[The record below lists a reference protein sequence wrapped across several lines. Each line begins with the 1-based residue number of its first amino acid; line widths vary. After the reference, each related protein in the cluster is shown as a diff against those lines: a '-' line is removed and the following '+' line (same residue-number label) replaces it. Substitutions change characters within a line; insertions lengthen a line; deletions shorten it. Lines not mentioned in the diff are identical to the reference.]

1 MDYNMSINMV
11 DPTDSVNHRNKVSIS
26 KLFNFKK
33 NNNNDSNNN
42 MTESAHDYDAS
53 NQDIDI
59 SVMKPH
65 MNNNINVK
73 LYSDNDNDETFI
85 NDLNNNDNDKGYNR
99 YRISRNGSRT
109 SLEVRKEINSN
120 SVNGI
125 VEITPPAFI
134 VEQPQTKFN
143 KIKNIFH
150 GHKIN
155 TPSTQGLKN
164 KFRAMSKTKSSSLVE
179 IQKSDNISDQQIRNA
194 PPDDDNLDIASDNS
208 IEESLIEFPSINIS
222 RKMTLESDN
231 ITRNS
236 NNGYRTDISP
246 PNPTLDSLITN
257 GNPFGDSTKNSF
269 GVDRAERF
277 RSPSNPV
284 PSSSSHRSAD
294 MSPTRVTTRL
304 RSGSQT
310 DSFTSNNPFRV
321 SGPGTPNNMSAP
333 SNNPFFNVSTSV
345 SPTLLHAHSNSFPS
359 VDTPSNN
366 MTMASTK
373 KYHRNMSNVS
383 LNEIKEN
390 EELEQ
395 FRTANMNN
403 VNNNYPLSTQSS
415 FISSA
420 PGSRT
425 PSIITTPSETNIQ
438 GMALRKQRSDSLNEL
453 ASNSKILNNLE
464 KDYFSAQR
472 SPNLVDRRATIFSR
486 SSADNNSLD
495 ALAPKRSHR
504 LRTKSFSNKFK
515 DVTVQPSS
523 FVKIRKLGE
532 GDVGKVYLV
541 KEKRTDN
548 LFAMKVI
555 SKKEMIKRKK
565 TKRILAEQEI
575 LATSNHPFIVTLY
588 HTFQTEEHL
597 FFCMEYCLGGEFFR
611 ALQTR
616 ESKCISEDDAKFY
629 LCEAIA
635 ALEYLHLLGFI
646 YRDLKPE
653 NILLHQSGHIML
665 SDFDLSIQ
673 MPNSKNPSIQGNN
686 IDTNLSSDDFR
697 TNSFV
702 GTEEYISPDVIRGNG
717 HSVSVDWWTLG
728 ILLYEMLYGC
738 TPFKGNDI
746 NETFSNILKKDVSFL
761 SNPSVSRVCKD
772 LIKKL
777 LIKDEHKRL
786 GSKKGA
792 ADLKSH
798 PWFKKVAWSFLR
810 NQQPPLI
817 PVLTSNGYELSSSGD
832 RVHNERGNKSID
844 SNDSDYHNEEI
855 EHDDDLTDE
864 DPFHD
869 FNSMSLLKSEDG
881 SDVMKFTDKIEY
893 SNVSY
898 AINNNRPRSDSGTR
912 NFFRK

>member
-1 MDYNMSINMV
+1 MNTG
-11 DPTDSVNHRNKVSIS
+11 DPTNSFNPRNKVSIS

-33 NNNNDSNNN
+33 NNNNNSNNN
-42 MTESAHDYDAS
+42 FDESKHNYDTS

-59 SVMKPH
+59 SIMKPN
-65 MNNNINVK
+65 MNNHINVK
-73 LYSDNDNDETFI
+73 LNSDNDNDETYN
-85 NDLNNNDNDKGYNR
+85 NDMNSNDNDNIYNR
-99 YRISRNGSRT
+99 YQSSRNGSRT
-109 SLEVRKEINSN
+109 SIEMRKDTNSN
-120 SVNGI
+120 STNGI
-125 VEITPPAFI
+125 IEVTPPTLVI
-134 VEQPQTKFN
+134 EQPQTKFN
-143 KIKNIFH
+143 KIKNMFH

-164 KFRAMSKTKSSSLVE
+164 RFRVMSRTKSSSLVE
-179 IQKSDNISDQQIRNA
+179 VQKNDNLMDQQILDVHQ
-194 PPDDDNLDIASDNS
+194 DDDNLEIASDNS

-231 ITRNS
+231 VTRKSNS
-236 NNGYRTDISP
+236 GYRTDISP
-246 PNPTLDSLITN
+246 PNPTLDSLVTN
-257 GNPFGDSTKNSF
+257 GNPFGNSTKDTF
-269 GVDRAERF
+269 GPDRAERF

-284 PSSSSHRSAD
+284 PSSPSHRSTD

-321 SGPGTPNNMSAP
+321 VSGPGTPNNVSTS
-333 SNNPFFNVSTSV
+333 SNNPFFNVPTSV
-345 SPTLLHAHSNSFPS
+345 SPNLLHAHSNSFPS
-359 VDTPSNN
+359 VDTQSNN
-366 MTMASTK
+366 ITIASTK

-395 FRTANMNN
+395 FRTASMNN
-403 VNNNYPLSTQSS
+403 ANNNYSLSTQSS

-438 GMALRKQRSDSLNEL
+438 GMSLRKQRSDSLNEL
-453 ASNSKILNNLE
+453 ASNSKLLNNLE

-486 SSADNNSLD
+486 SSADNNSLN

-541 KEKRTDN
+541 KEKKTDN

-673 MPNSKNPSIQGNN
+673 MPNSKNPSIQGHNV
-686 IDTNLSSDDFR
+686 DTNLSSDDFR

-746 NETFSNILKKDVSFL
+746 NETFSNILKNDVSFP

-792 ADLKSH
+792 ADLKAH
-798 PWFKKVAWSFLR
+798 PWFKKVGWSFLR

-832 RVHNERGNKSID
+832 RINNEGGTKSLD
-844 SNDSDYHNEEI
+844 SNDSDYHSEEI

-881 SDVMKFTDKIEY
+881 ADFMKFTDKIEY
-893 SNVSY
+893 SNVCY
-898 AINNNRPRSDSGTR
+898 AINSNRPRSDSGTR
-912 NFFRK
+912 NFFRR

>member
-1 MDYNMSINMV
+1 MTTNIN
-11 DPTDSVNHRNKVSIS
+11 DPTDSINRRNKVSIS
-26 KLFNFKK
+26 KLFNFK
-33 NNNNDSNNN
+33 NNNKSNNN
-42 MTESAHDYDAS
+42 VNDSTHEYDTS
-53 NQDIDI
+53 NRDIDI
-59 SVMKPH
+59 SIMKPN
-65 MNNNINVK
+65 MNNDINVK
-73 LYSDNDNDETFI
+73 LYSDNDNEESYNNEID
-85 NDLNNNDNDKGYNR
+85 NNDSDTGYNH
-99 YRISRNGSRT
+99 YHGGTNGST
-109 SLEVRKEINSN
+109 NSIDMRKDMNLN
-120 SVNGI
+120 AGNGI
-125 VEITPPAFI
+125 VEVTPPVFT
-134 VEQPQTKFN
+134 VEPQTRFN
-143 KIKNIFH
+143 KIRNMFH

-155 TPSTQGLKN
+155 TPSTQGLKD
-164 KFRAMSKTKSSSLVE
+164 KFRSISRTKSSSIGNLDKV
-179 IQKSDNISDQQIRNA
+179 DNVLDEQRLNEQQ
-194 PPDDDNLDIASDNS
+194 DDDNFDITSDNS

-231 ITRNS
+231 ITRNGNS
-236 NNGYRTDISP
+236 GYRTEISP

-257 GNPFGDSTKNSF
+257 RNPFSNSANDSF
-269 GVDRAERF
+269 AVDRVERF
-277 RSPSNPV
+277 LSPSNPV
-284 PSSSSHRSAD
+284 TSSPPYRSTD

-304 RSGSQT
+304 RSESQT
-310 DSFTSNNPFRV
+310 DSYTSNNPFRTSV
-321 SGPGTPNNMSAP
+321 PGTPKNLSTS

-345 SPTLLHAHSNSFPS
+345 SPNLLHAHSNSFPNI
-359 VDTPSNN
+359 DTQSNN
-366 MTMASTK
+366 TTVAATK

-403 VNNNYPLSTQSS
+403 PTNNYPLSTQSS

-420 PGSRT
+420 AGSRT

-464 KDYFSAQR
+464 KDYFSTPR
-472 SPNLVDRRATIFSR
+472 SSNLVDRRATIFSR
-486 SSADNNSLD
+486 SSADNNSLN

-541 KEKRTDN
+541 KEKKTDN

-555 SKKEMIKRKK
+555 SQKEMIKRKK

-575 LATSNHPFIVTLY
+575 LATSNHPFIITLY

-616 ESKCISEDDAKFY
+616 ESKCISEEDAKFY
-629 LCEAIA
+629 MCEAIA

-653 NILLHQSGHIML
+653 NILLNQSGHIML

-686 IDTNLSSDDFR
+686 VDTNLSSEDFR

-746 NETFSNILKKDVSFL
+746 NETFSNILKKDVSFPR
-761 SNPSVSRVCKD
+761 NPSVSRICKD

-832 RVHNERGNKSID
+832 IGCNAKQNKSID
-844 SNDSDYHNEEI
+844 SNDTDYRAEEV

-881 SDVMKFTDKIEY
+881 IDHMKFTDKIEY
-893 SNVSY
+893 SNVCY
-898 AINNNRPRSDSGTR
+898 AVNNNRPRSDSGTR
-912 NFFRK
+912 NFFRR